1 MFLVILQDMYNNHS
15 SSESFY
21 KPRWVAPRLTEAVS
35 EHRVIILTGA
45 KQVGKSTLFQQEKT
59 FSHWLRIDLDDLS
72 ILEQAERD
80 PASLWMGANDVII
93 EEVQRSPRLLYVV
106 KQAADR
112 AHHRMRFV
120 LSGSVDLFL
129 IRQINESLAGRTAH
143 FSISP
148 MDFGEIEGRRP
159 PKWFFE
165 LFQRDRPSLKDLK
178 EVPVENTSDLMLRG
192 FMPPLLHI
200 KSPEAWPKW
209 WEGYV
214 ATYIERDLRQVSQI
228 ESLTDFRRVMTTL
241 AASSGQGL
249 NQTQVAR
256 ESGVSQ
262 PTVFRYINVLEIS
275 CLLEKLP
282 AFYASCTKRLAK
294 SPKVFWLDPGLSAF
308 LMGYHDPES
317 ISSARGLGSLFET
330 LVFLHLKVLGQLF
343 TPHLKFYHWRTV
355 TGKKVDFVIEWRKK
369 IVAVELNLTTEPRYE
384 DCSNLR
390 LFLEEYP
397 DTVFCLLIHNGST
410 IRMLHE
416 KILAIPWNAL
426 AFNP

>member
-1 MFLVILQDMYNNHS
+1 MNNNHS
-15 SSESFY
+15 RLESLY
-21 KPRWVAPRLTEAVS
+21 KRRWLTPFLAQAVK
-35 EHRVIILTGA
+35 EYPVTILIGA
-45 KQVGKSTLFQQEKT
+45 RKVGKSTLLQQEKP
-59 FSHWLRIDLDDLS
+59 FSHWLRIDLDDLG

-80 PASLWMGANDVII
+80 PASLWIGANDVII
-93 EEVQRSPRLLYVV
+93 DEVQRSPRLLYVV
-106 KQAADR
+106 KQAVDKPQ
-112 AHHRMRFV
+112 HRIRFV
-120 LSGSVDLFL
+120 LSGSVNLLL
-129 IRQINESLAGRTAH
+129 IRQISKTLAQRAAH

-148 MDFGEIEGRRP
+148 MDLGEIEERQP
-159 PKWFFE
+159 PKWFFG
-165 LFQRDRPSLKDLK
+165 LFHREGPSSKDLK
-178 EVPVENTSDLMLRG
+178 GVTVKNTPDLMVRG
-192 FMPPLLHI
+192 FMPPLVNI
-200 KSPEAWPKW
+200 KSPGAWLKW

-241 AASSGQGL
+241 AACSGQGL
-249 NQTQVAR
+249 NQTQIAR

-262 PTVFRYINVLEIS
+262 PTVYRYINVLEIS

-282 AFYASCTKRLAK
+282 AFYTSCTKRLAK

-308 LMGYHDPES
+308 LMGYHDLES
-317 ISSARGLGSLFET
+317 ISSARELGGLFET

-369 IVAVELNLTTEPRYE
+369 IVAVELKLTTEPRYE
-384 DCSNLR
+384 DCANLR

-416 KILAIPWNAL
+416 KILAIPWNTL
-426 AFNP
+426 AFDS